1 MQCTSNRLFLSC
13 FTWVVVGAVT
23 KHVGLSRV
31 ASENSEVEYF
41 CTCNKVLYLS
51 FCGGVV
57 LFVLV

>member
-1 MQCTSNRLFLSC
+1 M
-13 FTWVVVGAVT
+13 VGAVT